1 LRIVKGKLRRISL
14 STYVFK
20 LIITKAASGAGHC
33 MGPSNRDAMRWPFS
47 ISLLGLQVTG
57 ECIGETQEPRAGQA
71 LRALRTGVVRHRF
84 ETFVDPIIDVAYIKT
99 LSSSQR

>member
-1 LRIVKGKLRRISL
+1 MIGVVGMVHAGRPYHYQRRFRRWSL
-14 STYVFK
+14 HGSEQSRRYEMAFFYQPF
-20 LIITKAASGAGHC
+20 GFAGN
-33 MGPSNRDAMRWPFS
+33 GPMYWQN
-47 ISLLGLQVTG
+47 T
-57 ECIGETQEPRAGQA
+57 EPHAGQA